1 MSNFREEYEKTYG
14 PMRAARK
21 PISQELHDKLVAL
34 CQRNCWLKR
43 HGLAFMDDPC
53 LEADSPYT
61 FYEYEDI
68 AMLKLFFEHGKM
80 NGGCADMTPQR
91 EPISPLKALL

>member
-43 HGLAFMDDPC
+43 HGLALMSDPC
-53 LEADSPYT
+53 L
-61 FYEYEDI
+61 
-68 AMLKLFFEHGKM
+68 
-80 NGGCADMTPQR
+80 
-91 EPISPLKALL
+91 